1 MKKKTILIIDGQGG
15 RLGVLLTERI
25 KASLID
31 FSITVVGTNTI
42 ATAAMLRAGA
52 DHGATGEYP
61 VICAAAQASYIVG
74 PVGIAIPASLTGE
87 VTPGMAEAVGRSPA
101 EKVLIPGEGC
111 AIHIAGTAKCTLGK
125 YADQAVAKILELETA
140 KNA

>member
-42 ATAAMLRAGA
+42 ATAAMLRPVQI
-52 DHGATGEYP
+52 TGP
-61 VICAAAQASYIVG
+61 LVN
-74 PVGIAIPASLTGE
+74 
-87 VTPGMAEAVGRSPA
+87 
-101 EKVLIPGEGC
+101 
-111 AIHIAGTAKCTLGK
+111 
-125 YADQAVAKILELETA
+125 ILSFARRHRHPIL
-140 KNA
+140 